1 MKNFK
6 KCTAAI
12 LFELSI
18 WFSKLL
24 SLKWLLSSKGNFFGN
39 RFFSFLQ
46 LTFLWFWETD
56 TSIRFLDTVAQ
67 LLHLQESFFRI
78 MYFKLPNF
86 CTSAEFLVVVIYLNS
101 ALELYCFQVQ
111 FNQNGTSNVCKKS
124 RMRNKRHFYA
134 GQWFEKTRQHEKLT
148 FFARSATFQQ
158 RRIYIYTFDFNN
170 SIRYFIFDETRPHVR
185 QGWRSCHLNK
195 WENFSAATARSTP
208 NASSLKRITLRFF
221 QMFFLPPSQNWPQT
235 QTTN

>member
-39 RFFSFLQ
+39 RFYSFLQ
-46 LTFLWFWETD
+46 FTFLWFWETD
-56 TSIRFLDTVAQ
+56 TFIRFLDTVAQ

-111 FNQNGTSNVCKKS
+111 FNQNGTSNVCEKS
-124 RMRNKRHFYA
+124 KMRNKRHFLS
-134 GQWFEKTRQHEKLT
+134 WTMIWKDK
-148 FFARSATFQQ
+148 ATWRTDLFCQI
-158 RRIYIYTFDFNN
+158 RNISTKKNIYLYI
-170 SIRYFIFDETRPHVR
+170 
-185 QGWRSCHLNK
+185 WL
-195 WENFSAATARSTP
+195 
-208 NASSLKRITLRFF
+208 
-221 QMFFLPPSQNWPQT
+221 
-235 QTTN
+235 